1 MAFAAVCQAIAGL
14 LAWNLTQNIDIY
26 GYLSG
31 YSRAFSRHFVYERRN
46 ERRCRWF
53 CLEFGVKMTEFQAKC
68 TSQAKVD
75 T

>member
-31 YSRAFSRHFVYERRN
+31 YSRAFSRHFVYERQN
-46 ERRCRWF
+46 A
-53 CLEFGVKMTEFQAKC
+53 LVKQK
-68 TSQAKVD
+68 
-75 T
+75 